1 MTQTRTAFV
10 TGATAGIG
18 EATVRTLVAN
28 GWRCV
33 ATGRRQER
41 LDALVADLGA
51 DKVHPA
57 CFDVRDADAMDAA
70 IAALPEDFAG
80 IDLLVNNAGLAQGLS
95 PAQESNLDDWQ
106 TMIDTN
112 VTAMVVLTRK
122 LLPVLIERKGA
133 IIAIGSVAGSYI
145 YPGGNVYAGS
155 KAFANH
161 FTLALRA
168 DLHGTGVR
176 VTSIEPGMVETEF
189 TLVRTGSQEASDD
202 LYRGANPMTGQD
214 IADTILWIAQL
225 PPHLNINRLELMP
238 VNQDFAGFRVA
249 REAAS

>member
-1 MTQTRTAFV
+1 MTKTAFV

-18 EATVRTLVAN
+18 EATVRALVAG

-33 ATGRRQER
+33 ATGRRKER
-41 LDALVADLGA
+41 LDALVGELGD
-51 DKVHPA
+51 DKVHA
-57 CFDVRDADAMDAA
+57 AVFDVRDEEAMDQA
-70 IAALPEDFAG
+70 IAALPGDFAK

-95 PAQESNLDDWQ
+95 PAQEADLDDWQ

-112 VTAMVVLTRK
+112 VTAMVKLTRK
-122 LLPVLIERKGA
+122 LLPGLIERKGA
-133 IIAIGSVAGSYI
+133 IIALGSVAGNYV

-189 TLVRTGSQEASDD
+189 TLVRTGSQQASDD
-202 LYRGANPMTGQD
+202 LYRGSDPMTGED
-214 IADTILWIAQL
+214 IAMMIKWVAEL
-225 PPHLNINRLELMP
+225 PPHLNINRLEPMP

-249 REAAS
+249 REQQ

>member
-1 MTQTRTAFV
+1 MSKVAFV

-18 EATVRTLVAN
+18 EATVRALVAS

-33 ATGRRQER
+33 ATGRRKER
-41 LDALVADLGA
+41 LDALVAELGA

-57 CFDVRDADAMDAA
+57 LFDVRDEEAMDAA
-70 IAALPEDFAG
+70 IAAVPEDFAG

-95 PAQESNLDDWQ
+95 PAQEADLADWR

-122 LLPVLIERKGA
+122 LLPTLIERKGA
-133 IIAIGSVAGSYI
+133 VIAIGSVAGSYI

-189 TLVRTGSQEASDD
+189 TLVRTGSQQASDD
-202 LYRGANPMTGQD
+202 LYAGVHPMTGED
-214 IADTILWIAQL
+214 IANTIKWIAEL
-225 PPHLNINRLELMP
+225 PPHLNVNRIELMP

-249 REAAS
+249 REHH

>member
-1 MTQTRTAFV
+1 MTRTAFV

-18 EATVRTLVAN
+18 EATVRTLVAS
-28 GWRCV
+28 GWRCI
-33 ATGRRQER
+33 ATGRRKER
-41 LDALVADLGA
+41 LDALVEELGA

-57 CFDVRDADAMDAA
+57 VFDVRDAEALE
-70 IAALPEDFAG
+70 AALADLPENFAG
-80 IDLLVNNAGLAQGLS
+80 IDLLVNNAGLARGLA
-95 PAQESNLDDWQ
+95 PAQEASLDDWQ

-122 LLPVLIERKGA
+122 LLPTLIERKGA
-133 IIAIGSVAGSYI
+133 IIAIGSVAGNYV

-189 TLVRTGSQEASDD
+189 TLVRTGSQDASDD

-214 IADTILWIAQL
+214 IADMIKWVAEL
-225 PPHLNINRLELMP
+225 PPHLNINRLEPMP

-249 REAAS
+249 REHH

>member
-1 MTQTRTAFV
+1 MTKTALV
-10 TGATAGIG
+10 TGATSGIG
-18 EATVRTLVAN
+18 EATVRALVAA
-28 GWRCV
+28 GWRCI
-33 ATGRRQER
+33 ATGRRAER
-41 LDALVADLGA
+41 LDTLVAELGA

-57 CFDVRDADAMDAA
+57 VFDVRDDAA
-70 IAALPEDFAG
+70 RDAALDNLPPEFAQ

-95 PAQESNLDDWQ
+95 PAQESSMEDWQ

-112 VTAMVVLTRK
+112 VTAMVSLTRK
-122 LLPVLIERKGA
+122 MLPGLIARKGA
-133 IIAIGSVAGSYI
+133 IITIGSVAGSYI

-189 TLVRTGSQEASDD
+189 TLVRTGSQQASDD
-202 LYRGANPMTGQD
+202 LYSGVHSMTGED
-214 IADTILWIAQL
+214 IAATILWIAEL
-225 PPHLNINRLELMP
+225 PTHLNINRIELMP

-249 REAAS
+249 RD